1 MTHILPIHNYNN
13 KNDNY
18 IISDN
23 INENNIEK
31 YVNEFIKWIKNKK
44 QGIFQNNFMILLGEE
59 FQFGINKDLTFRNI
73 EKLKQ
78 YLESKSWT
86 NSKNE
91 DYYIDDKIEI
101 FYSLPQNYYKSVFW
115 KDKNNFPTIINKD
128 FIPNFSRK
136 DGRWNGFFNHKY
148 YFKGLIR
155 KSSNIFYDMENYFSI
170 HRLLNFIGKINV
182 SKYNYSEV
190 AYNLEE
196 LKKILQLFYF
206 KLIWNKQI
214 LILLLFYSLIKLKK
228 WFSINYLNIIIWI
241 YTINIL
247 SQQIGIQRDN
257 FSKNNI
263 EYLNSNISN
272 VEKLLKENI
281 ENDYKINIGQI
292 CYINYIVNNTQCLN
306 EFILTNENET
316 QFNISIYNPNL
327 QGINLISIEFNYI
340 KNRYNLK

>member
-214 LILLLFYSLIKLKK
+214 LILIFQK
-228 WFSINYLNIIIWI
+228 II
-241 YTINIL
+241 
-247 SQQIGIQRDN
+247 
-257 FSKNNI
+257 
-263 EYLNSNISN
+263 
-272 VEKLLKENI
+272 
-281 ENDYKINIGQI
+281 
-292 CYINYIVNNTQCLN
+292 
-306 EFILTNENET
+306 
-316 QFNISIYNPNL
+316 
-327 QGINLISIEFNYI
+327 
-340 KNRYNLK
+340 

>member
-1 MTHILPIHNYNN
+1 
-13 KNDNY
+13 
-18 IISDN
+18 
-23 INENNIEK
+23 
-31 YVNEFIKWIKNKK
+31 
-44 QGIFQNNFMILLGEE
+44 MILLREE

-78 YLESKSWT
+78 YLESKCWT

-101 FYSLPQNYYKSVFW
+101 FYSLPQNYYQSVFGN
-115 KDKNNFPTIINKD
+115 DKNNFPTIINKD

-170 HRLLNFIGKINV
+170 HRLLNYIGKINV

-206 KLIWNKQI
+206 KLI
-214 LILLLFYSLIKLKK
+214 
-228 WFSINYLNIIIWI
+228 
-241 YTINIL
+241 
-247 SQQIGIQRDN
+247 
-257 FSKNNI
+257 
-263 EYLNSNISN
+263 
-272 VEKLLKENI
+272 
-281 ENDYKINIGQI
+281 
-292 CYINYIVNNTQCLN
+292 
-306 EFILTNENET
+306 
-316 QFNISIYNPNL
+316 
-327 QGINLISIEFNYI
+327 
-340 KNRYNLK
+340 